1 MLLKIRPYLSWGL
14 GTAGKGYRCSTSPAE
29 ENAHWEVVCSSSDCS
44 LLVGGAF
51 YTAET
56 SKSATPHYHNSWALI
71 LHAAALW
78 LTSTGFA
85 DPDEGGA
92 NLSRPVTPTSMC
104 QGSSSSGAAVKSPED
119 VYTDRFHLILGQ
131 QILQC

>member
-1 MLLKIRPYLSWGL
+1 M
-14 GTAGKGYRCSTSPAE
+14 A
-29 ENAHWEVVCSSSDCS
+29 VSS
-44 LLVGGAF
+44 LVGGAF

-56 SKSATPHYHNSWALI
+56 SRNAKPHYHSSWALI
-71 LHAAALW
+71 LHATALW

-131 QILQC
+131 QNAYSARGFPAFASLSSSW

>member
-1 MLLKIRPYLSWGL
+1 MAPM
-14 GTAGKGYRCSTSPAE
+14 T
-29 ENAHWEVVCSSSDCS
+29 VSSF
-44 LLVGGAF
+44 VGGAF

-56 SKSATPHYHNSWALI
+56 SKSAKLHYHDSWALI

-85 DPDEGGA
+85 DPDEGGT

-131 QILQC
+131 QESYRAGGVPNLCLAASLLVTVTLFFASC